1 MPPSGPP
8 TEQEIWKIARRTTDI
23 IQSNI
28 TRNVCLFGSAACS
41 LYVNIGRVPH
51 VRRATRFYP
60 CFLFF
65 FLVEKAL
72 PLYSKCR
79 TSILSSQ
86 SNLGY
91 MTQKTKAIIAQ
102 ADNRYYL
109 AKSRIRGATH
119 KKLYCRLP
127 GWKTDKG
134 RCIKAD
140 ILVPPTLGLPNITE
154 FDIYFIND
162 IPVMGT
168 FDLLV
173 MKTQG
178 WWDHL
183 TSPRKDFQAK
193 VNDDVSDIIAL
204 LDRAKLEGVS
214 YVEVESEQDEY
225 GHSQEFMDHAYSLAN
240 RFVNVYG
247 THRRWRALD
256 FPL

>member
-51 VRRATRFYP
+51 
-60 CFLFF
+60 
-65 FLVEKAL
+65 
-72 PLYSKCR
+72 
-79 TSILSSQ
+79 